1 MDQIY
6 TSTHLPAELSI
17 SHTKTGFLAD
27 AVELASV
34 PNKDKTTLAN
44 THFYQ
49 CSQLV

>member
-17 SHTKTGFLAD
+17 SPQRDRIPPD
-27 AVELASV
+27 AVELAPG
-34 PNKDKTTLAN
+34 PNKVKKNLAN

-49 CSQLV
+49 CS